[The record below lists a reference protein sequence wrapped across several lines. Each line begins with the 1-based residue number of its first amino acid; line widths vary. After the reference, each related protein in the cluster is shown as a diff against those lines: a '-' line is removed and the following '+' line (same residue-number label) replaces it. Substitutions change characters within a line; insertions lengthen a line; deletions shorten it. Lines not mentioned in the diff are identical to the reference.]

1 MSVLTQALS
10 DILSKNIRLAPE
22 ERILVV
28 YDRQS
33 ALSSILADA
42 YREVLGTLPNQ
53 SEAIDFDEH
62 SVASVTEKLFS
73 LPSESLVVLVQSTN
87 FRLSE
92 FRIRL
97 ELFNK
102 HINCVEHNH
111 LGYILEEQFETFYNC
126 LTYRGDFYRRVSD
139 RIMPMIATST
149 ETLVESENGSILRFG
164 PMETARA
171 NIGDYSHAAQ
181 RGSFFPIGEIFSE
194 ARDLTDVSGVMM
206 MEAYPDDRFQVIH
219 ETPFPV
225 RVEQGQIVPDPS
237 YPE

>member
-1 MSVLTQALS
+1 MTVLTQALS
-10 DILSKNIRLAPE
+10 DILAKNIRLAPE
-22 ERILVV
+22 ERILLV

-33 ALSSILADA
+33 NLSSILSDA
-42 YREVLGTLPNQ
+42 YQNVLAKLPNQ
-53 SEAIDFDEH
+53 SEVIDFDER
-62 SVASVTEKLFS
+62 SSEEIINKLFS
-73 LPSESLVVLVQSTN
+73 LPRESLVILVQSTN

-102 HINCVEHNH
+102 GINCVEHNH
-111 LGYILEEQFETFYNC
+111 LGYILDDQFETFYNC

-139 RIMPMIATST
+139 TIMPMIAASR

-194 ARDLTDVSGVMM
+194 AQDLTDVSGVMM

-219 ETPFPV
+219 ETLFPV
-225 RVEQGQIVPDPS
+225 RVE
-237 YPE
+237 